1 MRKIKYLNVKIKLN
15 FSLKDIVKFIAIF
28 LIVFISFLFSINNL
42 YLYYNTEIRKKVEIT
57 VPYNANSKEN
67 PFLTNAEEAFGT

>member
-1 MRKIKYLNVKIKLN
+1 MRKIKYLSVKIKLN

>member
-1 MRKIKYLNVKIKLN
+1 MRKIKYLNVTIKLN